1 MNDFL
6 LRALLGICVGI
17 VGGLGA
23 AKIIDVISTASA
35 TALQNTVSIIGR

>member
-17 VGGLGA
+17 FGGLGA
-23 AKIIDVISTASA
+23 AKIIDTISTASA
-35 TALQNTVSIIGR
+35 STLTTAVSIVGR